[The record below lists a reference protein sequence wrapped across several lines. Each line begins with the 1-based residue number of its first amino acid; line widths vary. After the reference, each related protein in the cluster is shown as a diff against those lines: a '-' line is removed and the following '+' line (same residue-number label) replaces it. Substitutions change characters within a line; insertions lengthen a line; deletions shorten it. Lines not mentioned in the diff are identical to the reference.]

1 MSYSSSSKYE
11 SSKSYRRSQESYSPE
26 EDYDNRRHSRREY
39 STRRDTE
46 SKEKVSIPQMRY
58 KLSKL
63 TQAQTLLQIAM
74 KTSGFYDL
82 SANEADWIQRD
93 VRSREF
99 SSFSRLPIPDNCDY
113 GVISK
118 VIGENNYYLKLT
130 TKNHDIDFIH
140 YDDDANELH
149 FWGEYQNCIRAM
161 NELRYRIQKV
171 SDRDE
176 MKRAE
181 AKRSN
186 AYRAEME
193 REEMEREERERD
205 RYSPSNVSS
214 NTSSNSPYYVDDGLY
229 HSINEEQ
236 DAESWNVHDDVSL
249 DEDREIITFIDP
261 KEQYSRVSKD
271 QMNKMGFVA
280 GSGLG
285 LTQKGRLEP
294 INAIQTGGRVHK
306 PTFRFG
312 LGYTEPLPRAVA
324 PSILNVLV
332 PDVPVPALAP
342 VPAILTVGELESV
355 EVIDEE
361 INDCPYPCCS
371 NAGN

>member
-1 MSYSSSSKYE
+1 
-11 SSKSYRRSQESYSPE
+11 
-26 EDYDNRRHSRREY
+26 
-39 STRRDTE
+39 
-46 SKEKVSIPQMRY
+46 MRY

-186 AYRAEME
+186 AYRAEMLIAP
-193 REEMEREERERD
+193 RHIRD
-205 RYSPSNVSS
+205 AIGDARRPVHRAG
-214 NTSSNSPYYVDDGLY
+214 GL
-229 HSINEEQ
+229 
-236 DAESWNVHDDVSL
+236 
-249 DEDREIITFIDP
+249 
-261 KEQYSRVSKD
+261 K
-271 QMNKMGFVA
+271 
-280 GSGLG
+280 
-285 LTQKGRLEP
+285 
-294 INAIQTGGRVHK
+294 
-306 PTFRFG
+306 
-312 LGYTEPLPRAVA
+312 LPCLLAR
-324 PSILNVLV
+324 
-332 PDVPVPALAP
+332 PDVDRVQVLI
-342 VPAILTVGELESV
+342 VRT
-355 EVIDEE
+355 
-361 INDCPYPCCS
+361 N
-371 NAGN
+371 